1 MKKKVLVIPS
11 WYPNETDKI
20 NGSFFQEQAL
30 LMSEEFDV
38 KVLFVDFSRPPYQGC
53 LDSGFLEAFRAF
65 VEPFIL
71 KRKKIK
77 LPNDKIFQNPPL
89 IFYSAPLLHLTIKGL
104 LARKL
109 DVYLDVFQ
117 HLRNTGWVPDII
129 HAHSV
134 NIGGLV
140 AHRIKEKYK
149 IPYVITEHMPFALC
163 NYSRRIR
170 ADVKKSF
177 EDADRVLSLSSDKV
191 RQIGMSGIEIE
202 PNIVYNY
209 VDESVF
215 NKVCNKYQPGEQL
228 SIVSIGAASFLKDH
242 ITMLRAVKILKE
254 SGIPFKLML
263 IGLKVWGNDDTY
275 RAILD
280 FIKKNDLSEYIL
292 IVDKVDRSEIP
303 NYLSIN
309 NVFLI
314 TSIAEGLPVS
324 VLEAMASGLTVVAT
338 RHGGTEDVMSE
349 DTGYIVEIKHY
360 RKIAEILIGIYNGK
374 KLFDPL
380 TIRKHIVSVCGAN
393 AFSLRMSAHYNSVIN
408 NQR

>member
-38 KVLFVDFSRPPYQGC
+38 KVLFVDFSRPQWLGC
-53 LDSGFLEAFRAF
+53 WHGDFLAAFRAF
-65 VEPFIL
+65 AESFVFKK
-71 KRKKIK
+71 KRIQ

-89 IFYSAPLLHLTIKGL
+89 IFYSAPLLHWTIKGL
-104 LARKL
+104 LERKL

-117 HLRNTGWVPDII
+117 QVRNTGWVPDII

-140 AHRIKEKYK
+140 AHRIKKQYK

-170 ADVKKSF
+170 SDVKKSF

-215 NKVCNKYQPGEQL
+215 SKVCNKYKPGEQL

-254 SGIPFKLML
+254 SKIPFKLML

-280 FIKKNDLSEYIL
+280 FIKTNDLSEYIL

-303 NYLSIN
+303 DYLSKN

-360 RKIAEILIGIYNGK
+360 RKIAEILMEIYNGK
-374 KLFDPL
+374 KQFDPL
-380 TIRKHIVSVCGAN
+380 TIRKHIVSVCGTS
-393 AFSLRMSAHYNSVIN
+393 AFALRMSGHYNSVIN
-408 NQR
+408 TQR

>member
-11 WYPNETDKI
+11 WYPNKIDKI

-38 KVLFVDFSRPPYQGC
+38 KVLFIDFFRPPLFEFWHG
-53 LDSGFLEAFRAF
+53 GFLATFRAF
-65 VEPFIL
+65 AELFVYKS
-71 KRKKIK
+71 KRIK
-77 LPNDKIFQNPPL
+77 LPEDKIFQNPPL
-89 IFYSAPLLHLTIKGL
+89 IYYSVPLLRFTVKGIL
-104 LARKL
+104 SRKL
-109 DVYLDVFQ
+109 DVYLDAFQ
-117 HLRNTGWVPDII
+117 QVQNTGWVPDII

-134 NIGGLV
+134 NLAGLV
-140 AHRIKEKYK
+140 AHRIKEKYN

-170 ADVKKSF
+170 ADVKKTF

-215 NKVCNKYQPGEQL
+215 NKVCNKYQPGEKL
-228 SIVSIGAASFLKDH
+228 SIISIGAASFLKDH

-254 SGIPFKLML
+254 SKIPFKLML

-280 FIKKNDLSEYIL
+280 FIKTNDLSEYIL

-303 NYLSIN
+303 NYLSKN
-309 NVFLI
+309 NIFLI

-324 VLEAMASGLTVVAT
+324 VLEAMASGLTVIAT
-338 RHGGTEDVMSE
+338 RHGGTEDVMTE
-349 DTGYIVEIKHY
+349 DTGYIVEIKNF
-360 RKIAEILIGIYNGK
+360 RKIAEILVEIYQGK
-374 KLFDPL
+374 KLFDPV
-380 TIRKHIVSVCGAN
+380 TIRKHIVAVCGTS
-393 AFSLRMSAHYNSVIN
+393 AFALRMSGHYNSVIN
-408 NQR
+408 TQR